1 MNWRISE
8 IMMLMVPK
16 EFAGGLGFGI
26 DRFVEDVRGGFC
38 HGAVLDIVQVN
49 VDGKPPC
56 RNNSHHGVS
65 NEQLRGA
72 EP

>member
-16 EFAGGLGFGI
+16 EFAGGLRFGI
-26 DRFVEDVRGGFC
+26 GRFVEDVRGGFC

-49 VDGKPPC
+49 VDGKRTC
-56 RNNSHHGVS
+56 RNNSHH
-65 NEQLRGA
+65 
-72 EP
+72 